1 MRCCKRLLE
10 ALLALLLAGW
20 LTAAGAAEIEVRDPQ
35 LSFAD
40 DGQILLDADFSF
52 DFNARL
58 EEAVGKG
65 LALYFVAEFELS
77 RPRWYWIDD
86 KVVKTSRTWRLT
98 YHALTRQYRLS
109 TGGLSQSFTN
119 LDGALRMLS
128 HLRNWPVFERDQLK
142 AGDAFDAALRLRLDL
157 SQLPKPFQIEA
168 LSNKDW
174 ILASDWKRWV
184 FTVPAQP
191 VAGSEAK

>member
-1 MRCCKRLLE
+1 MRCCRKLAELLF
-10 ALLALLLAGW
+10 ALTLACCVSLA
-20 LTAAGAAEIEVRDPQ
+20 AAAEIEVRNPQ
-35 LSFAD
+35 LSFGD
-40 DGQILLDADFSF
+40 EGQLLLDADFAL

-65 LALYFVAEFELS
+65 LALYFVAEFELT
-77 RPRWYWIDD
+77 RPRWYWLDE
-86 KVVKTSRTWRLT
+86 KVVRNSQTWRLT

-109 TGGLSQSFTN
+109 AGGLSQSFTS

-128 HLRNWPVFERDQLK
+128 HLRHWPVMERDRLHV
-142 AGDAFDAALRLRLDL
+142 GESFDAALRLRLDL

-174 ILASDWKRWV
+174 ILASDWKRWT
-184 FTVPAQP
+184 FTVP
-191 VAGSEAK
+191 ENK